1 MANAVLQVLGQG
13 TGLMLHLV
21 NAAHSFPGG
30 EQPSDP
36 RGRPVKAW
44 DLFPTCSPIPRPL
57 HGPTEP
63 GPQGIASPPSPSDRD
78 GCQEPENSWM
88 AAPGPRSLSAA
99 FREHLRLLGLR
110 DFPCGLGSWN
120 KSRFSARTSPSG
132 QEEDEDLPLGEE
144 SPQALMELLRDPHSP
159 WALPPGCSPQDQQL
173 RDMAVQVPQLVS
185 GTRILQVFR
194 SLRIVGK
201 DVEEI
206 DEDLLQLQHLE
217 ELILCANQISRVT
230 SANLPRTLKVLEL
243 CCNAV
248 ADLQELCSQ
257 PPPQLQHLGLGYNR
271 LCGPSQDKY
280 LTADFW
286 PNLVS
291 LDLSFNNLTELL
303 ELVSQLSSLQKLRVL
318 VLQGNPLALIPAYRG
333 FVVDGLPQL
342 SVLDDIHIEPNER
355 HQFHGLARQPELIR
369 SEAQVVVSIGK
380 IKGVPDPST
389 LQELEVDT
397 KAAAITYSYCVTY
410 EFAEGEEV
418 EDGGSAE
425 VTTIHQS
432 PAVATLGVD
441 CSARDMGETKGQQ
454 ESAAMEEPTAH
465 AAHLFVT
472 PGKPWA
478 DTIDCSYRKEHTAKD
493 LVGLKGYL
501 AAGTIVSVVEE
512 KVLSWPVDADSE
524 EGAVTNKKAGQGL
537 KKDGGKGPVPKDKQ
551 KQKQQEKKKKKQ
563 PCELRS
569 DPPIRRTLGSRRVS
583 LEALLATEDLVA
595 TVCDFGILITEQ
607 PLQPPSLEEK
617 VDKKKGKEKSKKLKA
632 ESQASRKTTASAK
645 GKRKNKDSTE
655 PEEGRGL
662 EAVPLTVEFQVQL
675 LRWPSAAAQSPW
687 STVAVDKAP

>member
-1 MANAVLQVLGQG
+1 LKNFQKFDLIFCRTEGSSL
-13 TGLMLHLV
+13 
-21 NAAHSFPGG
+21 PGY
-30 EQPSDP
+30 STSSH
-36 RGRPVKAW
+36 A
-44 DLFPTCSPIPRPL
+44 
-57 HGPTEP
+57 
-63 GPQGIASPPSPSDRD
+63 
-78 GCQEPENSWM
+78 
-88 AAPGPRSLSAA
+88 
-99 FREHLRLLGLR
+99 HLRLLGLR

-120 KSRFSARTSPSG
+120 KSRFGTHTSPSG

-159 WALPPGCSPQDQQL
+159 WALPLGCSPQDQQL
-173 RDMAVQVPQLVS
+173 RDVAVQAPQLVS
-185 GTRILQVFR
+185 GTRVLQVFR

-201 DVEEI
+201 DVSAV

-280 LTADFW
+280 LTVDFW

-342 SVLDDIHIEPNER
+342 SVLDDIHIEPDER
-355 HQFHGLARQPELIR
+355 HQFRGLARQPGELIR

-380 IKGVPDPST
+380 IKGVPDPSA

-418 EDGGSAE
+418 EDGGSTE
-425 VTTIHQS
+425 VGWVGEWDFRGSAAPGPDADTARRALPGDSSLFQVTKIHQS
-432 PAVATLGVD
+432 PAVATLGAD
-441 CSARDMGETKGQQ
+441 SSSCPLLGKKRSPHFLIIFF
-454 ESAAMEEPTAH
+454 SC

-501 AAGTIVSVVEE
+501 EAGTIVSVVEE
-512 KVLSWPVDADSE
+512 KVSYSLHPIPSDKSLPA
-524 EGAVTNKKAGQGL
+524 
-537 KKDGGKGPVPKDKQ
+537 GPVPKDKQ
-551 KQKQQEKKKKKQ
+551 KQKQQEKKKKQ

-569 DPPIRRTLGSRRVS
+569 DPPIQRTLGSRRVS

-607 PLQPPSLEEK
+607 PLQPPS
-617 VDKKKGKEKSKKLKA
+617 KEKSKKPKA

-645 GKRKNKDSTE
+645 GERAGAGWAESSVCKSKHQTPTVPS
-655 PEEGRGL
+655 PE
-662 EAVPLTVEFQVQL
+662 
-675 LRWPSAAAQSPW
+675 AAAGSLPPCQLCHTGRLLTS
-687 STVAVDKAP
+687 

>member
-1 MANAVLQVLGQG
+1 
-13 TGLMLHLV
+13 MLHLV

-44 DLFPTCSPIPRPL
+44 DLFLTCSPIPRPL

-63 GPQGIASPPSPSDRD
+63 GPQGIA
-78 GCQEPENSWM
+78 
-88 AAPGPRSLSAA
+88 
-99 FREHLRLLGLR
+99 
-110 DFPCGLGSWN
+110 
-120 KSRFSARTSPSG
+120 
-132 QEEDEDLPLGEE
+132 
-144 SPQALMELLRDPHSP
+144 
-159 WALPPGCSPQDQQL
+159 
-173 RDMAVQVPQLVS
+173 
-185 GTRILQVFR
+185 
-194 SLRIVGK
+194 
-201 DVEEI
+201 
-206 DEDLLQLQHLE
+206 
-217 ELILCANQISRVT
+217 
-230 SANLPRTLKVLEL
+230 
-243 CCNAV
+243 
-248 ADLQELCSQ
+248 
-257 PPPQLQHLGLGYNR
+257 
-271 LCGPSQDKY
+271 
-280 LTADFW
+280 

-342 SVLDDIHIEPNER
+342 SVLDDIHIEPDER
-355 HQFHGLARQPELIR
+355 HQFRGLARQPGELIR

-410 EFAEGEEV
+410 EFAEGEEM

-425 VTTIHQS
+425 S
-432 PAVATLGVD
+432 PAVATLGAD
-441 CSARDMGETKGQQ
+441 SSARDMGETKGQQ
-454 ESAAMEEPTAH
+454 ESAAMEEPMAH
-465 AAHLFVT
+465 GRLMMGNKLAPVLSSPQKEKVTSIFLIFFSCAAHLFVT

-512 KVLSWPVDADSE
+512 KVSVWQVFLHPRPLDKFLPA
-524 EGAVTNKKAGQGL
+524 
-537 KKDGGKGPVPKDKQ
+537 GPVPKDKQ

-617 VDKKKGKEKSKKLKA
+617 VVRSI
-632 ESQASRKTTASAK
+632 
-645 GKRKNKDSTE
+645 KNKDPTE

>member
-1 MANAVLQVLGQG
+1 MSRI
-13 TGLMLHLV
+13 HLLSS
-21 NAAHSFPGG
+21 H
-30 EQPSDP
+30 PSLTLP
-36 RGRPVKAW
+36 NLFSLCPVAKRR
-44 DLFPTCSPIPRPL
+44 FSYT
-57 HGPTEP
+57 
-63 GPQGIASPPSPSDRD
+63 
-78 GCQEPENSWM
+78 PENSWM
-88 AAPGPRSLSAA
+88 AVPGPRSLSAA

-185 GTRILQVFR
+185 GTRVLQVFR

-201 DVEEI
+201 DVSEI

-280 LTADFW
+280 LNADFW

-342 SVLDDIHIEPNER
+342 SVLDDIHIEPDER
-355 HQFHGLARQPELIR
+355 HQFRGLARQPGELIR

-410 EFAEGEEV
+410 EFAEGEEM

-425 VTTIHQS
+425 VGS
-432 PAVATLGVD
+432 PAVATLGAD
-441 CSARDMGETKGQQ
+441 SSARDMGETKGQQ
-454 ESAAMEEPTAH
+454 ESAGRLMMGNKLAPVLSSPQKEKVTSIFLIFFSC

-512 KVLSWPVDADSE
+512 KARSLGVPVPAAPAPLSW
-524 EGAVTNKKAGQGL
+524 Q
-537 KKDGGKGPVPKDKQ
+537 GPVPKDKQ

-617 VDKKKGKEKSKKLKA
+617 VV
-632 ESQASRKTTASAK
+632 R
-645 GKRKNKDSTE
+645 R
-655 PEEGRGL
+655 L